1 MVKKIAGLV
10 IFMVTSFS
18 FLWAQDRA
26 RIQAWSVEADTL
38 MNRRDY
44 EGALTL
50 YTKIIQESKLKSED
64 DFMALYNRALA
75 YFSLGRH
82 AGALRD
88 VNQYIEKYPEQ
99 HARLLRL
106 YIYQELG
113 DHENQ
118 VKDLNALIAESPGN
132 AELIQWRMSVLMD
145 AEKYAE
151 ARKDIRQLLTVQAG
165 PELRQASPELRS
177 YLGLTY
183 YYEDNADSAMI
194 IFDEVIKTDPS
205 YVQSYLYAGSL
216 CIEKEA
222 YDLALKYVNKGLQQ
236 EPANTTL
243 LFYKGIALV
252 ENKKIQE
259 GCRCLTKAFNAGFD
273 DAADYLKEY
282 CYGIE

>member
-1 MVKKIAGLV
+1 MIKKIAGLV
-10 IFMVTSFS
+10 IFMVTSSS
-18 FLWAQDRA
+18 FLWAQNRE

-44 EGALTL
+44 EGALVL
-50 YTKIIQESKLKSED
+50 YNKIIGESKLKSED

-82 AGALRD
+82 NEALRD

-132 AELIQWRMSVLMD
+132 PELLQWRMSVLMD
-145 AEKYAE
+145 AGKYAE
-151 ARKDIRQLLTVQAG
+151 ARKDVRQLLAVQAG
-165 PELRQASPELRS
+165 PELRA

-205 YVQSYLYAGSL
+205 FVQSYLYAGSL

-222 YDLALKYVNKGLQQ
+222 YDLALQYVNKGLQH
-236 EPANTTL
+236 EPSNTTL

-282 CYGIE
+282 CYGID

>member
-1 MVKKIAGLV
+1 MIKKIAGLV
-10 IFMVTSFS
+10 IFMVTSSS

-82 AGALRD
+82 DEALRD

-151 ARKDIRQLLTVQAG
+151 ARKDIRQLLTVQA
-165 PELRQASPELRS
+165 SPELRS

-194 IFDEVIKTDPS
+194 IFDEVIRTDPS
-205 YVQSYLYAGSL
+205 FVQSYLYAGSL

-236 EPANTTL
+236 EPSNTTL